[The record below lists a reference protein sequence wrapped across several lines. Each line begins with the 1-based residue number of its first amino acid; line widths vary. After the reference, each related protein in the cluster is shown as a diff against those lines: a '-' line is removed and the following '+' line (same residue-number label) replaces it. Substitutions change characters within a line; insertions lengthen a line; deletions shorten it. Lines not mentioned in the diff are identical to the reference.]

1 MIVNFY
7 ENNDLILTQKEI
19 KILEEYFKNNL
30 TKYDCWETFSSSIA
44 SILNKSIPV
53 TDYYKNQYAT
63 GKGLQCGKLLEIV
76 IGDTLSRIFNTSYI
90 APNIF
95 ESNKYRIS
103 LTGEAGKGTGNTAD
117 IEILEKESGYVYIGE
132 VKDEIARPGDCD
144 LKYDE
149 NGHLYSSSRSTKWDE
164 AWRPIIDNFNANTCT
179 FDWFG
184 HNYPISKHKE
194 ICVNITRNYFKNI
207 DFLFT
212 CKEDKLVTIPMNNFN
227 AISSIFSFHGSEIRA
242 AGKNAVKPFTEQYMK
257 NAILNSEYFIEETA
271 DAYRMKIEV
280 FPSLDCKGRNGGISS
295 KYNFIPGFKVEKN
308 KVTFDDNGECTIL
321 KSGILQLNPNISVH
335 MAIKKS
341 YNEIKKI
348 FKED

>member
-1 MIVNFY
+1 MIANFY
-7 ENNDLILTQKEI
+7 ENNSLILTKKEI

-30 TKYDCWETFSSSIA
+30 GKYSDWKVFSSPIIN
-44 SILNKSIPV
+44 ILNKSMPV
-53 TDYYKNQYAT
+53 MDYYKNQYDAS
-63 GKGLQCGKLLEIV
+63 KGLQCGKLLEIV

-103 LTGEAGKGTGNTAD
+103 LTGEGGKGTGNTAD

-242 AGKNAVKPFTEQYMK
+242 AGKNTVKPFTKQYMK

-308 KVTFDDNGECTIL
+308 KVTFDDNSECTIL

>member
-1 MIVNFY
+1 MIANFY
-7 ENNDLILTQKEI
+7 ENNSLILTKKEI

-30 TKYDCWETFSSSIA
+30 GKYSDWKVFSSPIIN
-44 SILNKSIPV
+44 ILNKSLPV
-53 TDYYKNQYAT
+53 MDYYKNQYDAS
-63 GKGLQCGKLLEIV
+63 KGLQCGKLLEIV

-90 APNIF
+90 THNIF
-95 ESNKYRIS
+95 ESSKYRIS

-117 IEILEKESGYVYIGE
+117 IEILDKESGHVYIGE

>member
-1 MIVNFY
+1 MIANFY
-7 ENNDLILTQKEI
+7 ENNNLMLTQKEI
-19 KILEEYFKNNL
+19 KVLEEYFKNNL
-30 TKYDCWETFSSSIA
+30 EKYSSWEVFSSPIIN
-44 SILNKSIPV
+44 ILNKSLPV
-53 TDYYKNQYAT
+53 MDYYKNQYEAS
-63 GKGLQCGKLLEIV
+63 KGLQCGKLLEIV
-76 IGDTLSRIFNTSYI
+76 IGDTLSRIFNASYI

-103 LTGEAGKGTGNTAD
+103 LTGEAGKGTGEVAD
-117 IEILEKESGYVYIGE
+117 IEILDKESGYVYIGE

-149 NGHLYSSSRSTKWDE
+149 NGHLYPSSRSTKWDE
-164 AWRPIIDNFNANTCT
+164 AWRPIIDNFNTNTCT

-212 CKEDKLVTIPMNNFN
+212 CKEDKLVTIPMDNFD

-242 AGKNAVKPFTEQYMK
+242 AGKNTVKPFTEQYMK
-257 NAILNSEYFIEETA
+257 SAILNSEYFIEETA

-280 FPSLDCKGRNGGISS
+280 FPSLDRKGRNGGTSS

-308 KVTFDDNGECTIL
+308 KVTFDDNGECVIF